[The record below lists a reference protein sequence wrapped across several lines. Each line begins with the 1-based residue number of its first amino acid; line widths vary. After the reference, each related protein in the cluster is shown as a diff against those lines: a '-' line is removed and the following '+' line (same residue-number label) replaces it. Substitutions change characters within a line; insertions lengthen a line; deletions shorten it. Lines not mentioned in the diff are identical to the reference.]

1 MCLRKQALA
10 VIFVAA
16 AAFTALGPQAIAV
29 PMPWETSKVPAAVT
43 GRTPT
48 AAGGSGTGTG
58 TVLCGNPCYQ

>member
-1 MCLRKQALA
+1 MAT
-10 VIFVAA
+10 

-48 AAGGSGTGTG
+48 AAGGSGTGT
-58 TVLCGNPCYQ
+58 VLCGNPCYQ